1 MQNIFKIIKLAKPL
15 YGTLITAAI
24 LILFVSITQLSGP
37 FFSKFIVDDIT
48 AKVSGQDVSA
58 TRLWYLIAAL
68 FAVNVLGVLITSI
81 SERMGDYIGARLRQF
96 LTQKFYHKV
105 LTLPQSYFDSKIS
118 GKIVNQ
124 LNRGILT
131 INNFVNMATNFI
143 LPNLLQVV
151 LTVVMMLF
159 YNVWIAAF
167 TALLFPI
174 YYYISHYSTTLWGKE
189 ETKKNKL
196 EDINRGRISE
206 VIANIKLVKGFTT
219 EKEEF
224 DIVNNNLT
232 KINVITNRQSKT
244 FHIYDS
250 LRNLSLQVIIAI
262 VNIIAFYQAFLGN
275 LTIGEMVLLIQLINM
290 ARAPLFA
297 MSFILE
303 RVQEAEQGSKEFF
316 EVMELESKE
325 FFEEQVDYEIIQN
338 PEIEFKN
345 VSFRYDEGD
354 DVLKNISFKMAPNE
368 TVALVGHSGAG
379 KSTIV
384 NLIMKFY
391 EPTSGDILLNGK
403 KYSELT
409 HQFVRHQAALVFQ
422 ENELFSSTIKENVAY
437 GFKDAKDEDVIKALK
452 LGNAWSYVSKMK
464 DGIHTAIGERGVR
477 LSGGQKQRIQ
487 ISRAIMKN
495 APILILDEATSS
507 LDAKSEIEVQAG
519 LESLMKNRLT
529 LVIAHRFSTIQNVDK
544 ILVIDQGKIVDY
556 GSPKELAGRPG
567 VYSDLLKYQV
577 EGNKKLLAQYEI
589 Y

>member
-1 MQNIFKIIKLAKPL
+1 MQNIFKIIRLAKPL
-15 YGTLITAAI
+15 YGYLAISAA
-24 LILFVSITQLSGP
+24 LILLVSVIQLSTP
-37 FFSKFIVDDIT
+37 VISKFIVDHIT
-48 AKVSGQDVSA
+48 ARLSGQDADVN
-58 TRLWYLIAAL
+58 RLWWLIGAL
-68 FAVNVLGVLITSI
+68 FAVNVLGVLITSL
-81 SERMGDYIGARLRQF
+81 SERLGDFLGAKVRQF
-96 LTQKFYHKV
+96 LTEKFYHKV

-118 GKIVNQ
+118 GKIINQ
-124 LNRGILT
+124 LNRGIMT
-131 INNFVNMATNFI
+131 IFNFINMATNFI
-143 LPNLLQVV
+143 LPNFLQVI
-151 LTVVMMLF
+151 LTVVLMLF

-174 YYYISHYSTTLWGKE
+174 YYYISSYSSKKWGE
-189 ETKKNKL
+189 AEAKKNKI

-224 DIVNNNLT
+224 KLVNENLR
-232 KINVITNRQSKT
+232 KINKITAKQSTT
-244 FHIYDS
+244 FHIYDTY
-250 LRNLSLQVIIAI
+250 RNLSLQVIIAI
-262 VNIIAFYQAFLGN
+262 INIIAFYQAFIGQ
-275 LTIGEMVLLIQLINM
+275 LTLGEMVLIIQLINM

-316 EVMELESKE
+316 EVIDLPSKE
-325 FFEEQVDYEIIQN
+325 FFDEEQSFETVKN

-345 VSFRYDEGD
+345 VSFKYEESEN
-354 DVLKNISFKMAPNE
+354 VLSKVSFKLETNE
-368 TVALVGHSGAG
+368 TIALVGHSGAG

-384 NLIMKFY
+384 NLMMKFY
-391 EPTSGDILLNGK
+391 EPTEGDIYLNGK
-403 KYSELT
+403 KYSEIS

-437 GFKDAKDEDVIKALK
+437 GVTNAKDEDIIRALK
-452 LGNAWSYVSKMK
+452 LGNAWSFVSKMK
-464 DGIHTAIGERGVR
+464 DGINTEIGERGVR

-495 APILILDEATSS
+495 APVLILDEATSS
-507 LDAKSEIEVQAG
+507 LDAKSEMEVQEG
-519 LESLMKNRLT
+519 LEKLMKNRLT

-544 ILVIDQGKIVDY
+544 IIVIDNGRIVDM

>member
-1 MQNIFKIIKLAKPL
+1 MQNIFKIIRLAKPL
-15 YGTLITAAI
+15 YGYLAISAI
-24 LILFVSITQLSGP
+24 LILLVSLIGLASP
-37 FFSKFIVDDIT
+37 LVSKFIVDHITEKLAGRGGDIN
-48 AKVSGQDVSA
+48 
-58 TRLWYLIAAL
+58 RLWWLIGGL
-68 FAVNVLGVLITSI
+68 FAVNVLGVLITSVN
-81 SERMGDYIGARLRQF
+81 ERLGDFLGARIRQF
-96 LTQKFYHKV
+96 LTEKFYHKV

-118 GKIVNQ
+118 GKIINQ

-131 INNFVNMATNFI
+131 INNFINMATNFI
-143 LPNLLQVV
+143 LPNFLQVI

-174 YYYISHYSTTLWGKE
+174 YYFISSYSSKIWGE
-189 ETKKNKL
+189 SEAKKNVI

-224 DIVNNNLT
+224 NLVNKNLS
-232 KINVITNRQSKT
+232 KINKITAKQSTT
-244 FHIYDS
+244 FHIYDTY
-250 LRNLSLQVIIAI
+250 RNLSLQIIIAI
-262 VNIIAFYQAFLGN
+262 VNIIAFYQAYIGQLS
-275 LTIGEMVLLIQLINM
+275 IGEMVLLIQLINM

-303 RVQEAEQGSKEFF
+303 RIQEAEQGSKEFF
-316 EVMELESKE
+316 EVIDLESKE
-325 FFEEQVDYEIIQN
+325 FFDEEEDCEIIKN
-338 PEIEFKN
+338 PEIEFKK
-345 VSFRYDEGD
+345 VSFKYEESE
-354 DVLKNISFKMAPNE
+354 DVLKNVSFKLATNE

-384 NLIMKFY
+384 NLMMKFY
-391 EPTSGDILLNGK
+391 EPTEGEVYMNGK
-403 KYSELT
+403 KYSELS
-409 HQFVRHQAALVFQ
+409 HQFIRHQAALVFQ
-422 ENELFSSTIKENVAY
+422 ENELFSSTIKENVSY
-437 GFKDAKDEDVIKALK
+437 GIKNAKDEDVIKALK

-464 DGIHTAIGERGVR
+464 DGINTEIGERGVR

-507 LDAKSEIEVQAG
+507 LDAKSEMEVQEG
-519 LESLMKNRLT
+519 LEKLMKNRLT

-544 ILVIDQGKIVDY
+544 IIVIDKGTIVDF

-577 EGNKKLLAQYEI
+577 QGNKKLLAQYEI